1 MKDDSWAVIFMM
13 DTIRCRF
20 EDFFFFFW
28 FVVLLVV
35 FWLCVVLL
43 SGFWLLQ
50 RERER
55 LLRIEIEGNE
65 MRLGRKVRERES
77 VFCFFE

>member
-20 EDFFFFFW
+20 EDIFFFFW

-35 FWLCVVLL
+35 FWTNTSMHISYNYSYTSHNSCVYCV
-43 SGFWLLQ
+43 
-50 RERER
+50 R
-55 LLRIEIEGNE
+55 LKYLTLRTTKTTRNH
-65 MRLGRKVRERES
+65 V
-77 VFCFFE
+77 